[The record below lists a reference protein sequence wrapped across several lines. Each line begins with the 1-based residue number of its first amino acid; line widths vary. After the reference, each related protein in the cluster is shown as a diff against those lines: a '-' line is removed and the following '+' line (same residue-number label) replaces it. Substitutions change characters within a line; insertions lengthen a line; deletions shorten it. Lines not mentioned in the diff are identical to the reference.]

1 VKQAIKNKVT
11 GAIESVSVCSSWSGS
26 HLSSQ
31 GCIQYGVL
39 ETEAAFDMPASGGAI
54 AFFGTYMYGG
64 ENPGN
69 VAIGTTAATQIVD
82 PQVRLRRFPAFD
94 TPKHSRTPCRSRSG
108 TRLILRSGVTLLEH
122 DDVKKRD

>member
-1 VKQAIKNKVT
+1 MKQSIKNKVT
-11 GAIESVSVCSSWSGS
+11 GAIEEVSVCASWSGS

-39 ETEAAFDMPASGGAI
+39 ETEAAFDMPSTGGAI
-54 AFFGTYMYGG
+54 AFFGTYMFGG

-82 PQVRLRRFPAFD
+82 PQWNEVRSHPIPPPF
-94 TPKHSRTPCRSRSG
+94 HS
-108 TRLILRSGVTLLEH
+108 ILN
-122 DDVKKRD
+122 